1 MGTGAMTAATQI
13 IALPP
18 LGPALDRATGSGLS
32 TIEACSMLFPPGR
45 LPQHPMTRALLAMT
59 RAPLLMT
66 TPHAPPLLRM
76 SLPGLPTPRPSGASM
91 LLPGMVVLHHE
102 PPTPLPP
109 GTTATGRGR
118 ERGIENVSHLRLARA
133 WLPIPPTPR
142 TLMNGPTAEIG
153 ARIFGFVL
161 FCFVLCGGHLISWC
175 LSPFFWVST
184 SLSLPLLA
192 PSLSTFLVFSY
203 NTGFSHFLDKVG
215 YVKKSE
221 KGVLVCEWFSEIFC
235 PVLFSS
241 VHST

>member
-1 MGTGAMTAATQI
+1 MTAATQI
-13 IALPP
+13 IAQPP
-18 LGPALDRATGSGLS
+18 PGHALDRATGSGLS

-76 SLPGLPTPRPSGASM
+76 SLPGLTTPRPSVASM
-91 LLPGMVVLHHE
+91 LLLGTVALRHE

-118 ERGIENVSHLRLARA
+118 ERGIESVSPLRLARA
-133 WLPIPPTPR
+133 WLPIPQTLR

-161 FCFVLCGGHLISWC
+161 FCTLWCPFDFLVSFTLFLGFHLSLSSSFGSVTLHISR
-175 LSPFFWVST
+175 LLVQYRVFPFFGQGW
-184 SLSLPLLA
+184 LC
-192 PSLSTFLVFSY
+192 
-203 NTGFSHFLDKVG
+203 K
-215 YVKKSE
+215 E
-221 KGVLVCEWFSEIFC
+221 K
-235 PVLFSS
+235 
-241 VHST
+241 